1 VADREPTIINT
12 GGSGG
17 GSAGWAVAVII
28 LLAVIVGGY
37 LLFGGAIGRGGNV
50 DVNVKLP
57 SVETPS
63 K

>member
-1 VADREPTIINT
+1 MSEREPTIINT
-12 GGSGG
+12 GGS

-37 LLFGGAIGRGGNV
+37 LLLGGAISGGKSV

-57 SVETPS
+57 SIEAPS